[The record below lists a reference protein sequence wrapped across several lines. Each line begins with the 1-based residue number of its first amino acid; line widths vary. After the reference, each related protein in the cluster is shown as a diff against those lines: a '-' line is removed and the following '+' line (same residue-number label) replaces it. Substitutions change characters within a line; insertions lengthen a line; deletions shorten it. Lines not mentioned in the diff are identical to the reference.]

1 VKEEQEDISEEGV
14 SEELY
19 FIALLLAATP
29 SCTSL
34 NLSANL
40 SPNVFLNLLQS
51 IHAHLFPEV
60 LLVLLDCCC
69 FTVPAA
75 VAAAAPIFLPS
86 DWLSCC

>member
-40 SPNVFLNLLQS
+40 SPNVFLN
-51 IHAHLFPEV
+51 
-60 LLVLLDCCC
+60 
-69 FTVPAA
+69 
-75 VAAAAPIFLPS
+75 
-86 DWLSCC
+86 